1 MGKRAAVRPPRT
13 HTDTHDS
20 YSNALPT
27 EWDGGLQAT
36 GMSLPIPS
44 AWRPSPPARG
54 AVGPGLAVR
63 PSQAS
68 AAQARPGANKDAS
81 RGRRL
86 ILHGA
91 KPRPHDLP
99 AWGCRAAPPGLS
111 TGAVL
116 GVGRHA
122 ALQAHTG
129 LAGQSP
135 TRTHP
140 GEHPVAVGG
149 CSPSSRGPR
158 PHSSH
163 AVPCWLPAPSHK
175 ATLRPG
181 ALQPLLPVHVGPAGR
196 AGGRALWGPRA
207 EPARPR
213 CARPLVPGGGR
224 PAAVSSSVHCAREGG
239 PCLRRGAAR

>member
-1 MGKRAAVRPPRT
+1 MGKRAAGRPPRT

-54 AVGPGLAVR
+54 AVGPGLAAR

-81 RGRRL
+81 RGRWL
-86 ILHGA
+86 ILRGA
-91 KPRPHDLP
+91 KPRPRNLP
-99 AWGCRAAPPGLS
+99 AWGCHAAPPGLS

-116 GVGRHA
+116 GFGRHTASRRTRGSPGKVRPAPTLGSARWLWEDA
-122 ALQAHTG
+122 APLH
-129 LAGQSP
+129 
-135 TRTHP
+135 
-140 GEHPVAVGG
+140 ED
-149 CSPSSRGPR
+149 PR
-158 PHSSH
+158 PRSSH
-163 AVPCWLPAPSHK
+163 AVPRWLPSRK
-175 ATLRPG
+175 ATPRPG
-181 ALQPLLPVHVGPAGR
+181 APQPLLPVHVGPAGR
-196 AGGRALWGPRA
+196 AGGRALRGPRA

-224 PAAVSSSVHCAREGG
+224 PAPVSSSVRRAREGG